1 MEDAKEKMNYK
12 STFEALTKQSLGRSK
27 NIEQMDSA
35 MRNTKNNTVT
45 SY

>member
-12 STFEALTKQSLGRSK
+12 STFEVLTKQSLGRSK
-27 NIEQMDSA
+27 SIERMDSA
-35 MRNTKNNTVT
+35 MRNTKSNTET